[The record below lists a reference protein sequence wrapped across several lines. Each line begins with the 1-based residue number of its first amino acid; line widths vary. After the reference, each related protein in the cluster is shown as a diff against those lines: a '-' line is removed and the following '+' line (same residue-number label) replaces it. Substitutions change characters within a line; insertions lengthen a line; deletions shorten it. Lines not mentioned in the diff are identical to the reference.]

1 MDAEKIEALV
11 EKWVEFLTHTLVAE
25 GPGLSAE
32 RQEFA
37 NRSRKLFPEFFW
49 KWAEDGVVTVYV
61 YKNDPQGELETEDYF
76 TACAR
81 IVDGVHGNSADIPES
96 RQREFVTFALVQD
109 IRVRFKEVAELPRE
123 VIHRVNKRVF
133 G

>member
-11 EKWVEFLTHTLVAE
+11 EKWVKFFTESWVGD

-32 RQEFA
+32 REEFV
-37 NRSRKLFPEFFW
+37 NQSRKLFPEFFW
-49 KWAEDGVVTVYV
+49 TWAEVGVVTVYV
-61 YKNDPQGELETEDYF
+61 YKNDAQGELETEDYL

-81 IVDGVHGNSADIPES
+81 IVDGAHGNSRDIPES
-96 RQREFVTFALVQD
+96 RKREFVTFALLQD
-109 IRVRFKEVAELPRE
+109 VRVRFKEVAELPRE
-123 VIHRVNKRVF
+123 VIRKVNKRVF